1 MFYKNISQTHEHKKV
16 PIIISEL
23 KNAIN
28 DFDIT
33 QVIILGAQNREDVY
47 QLIVQSLCFDIKV
60 ICIEYRKEEIATW
73 LPHIEIWKNFFN
85 KCNLLFMNKVNE
97 ILEKNLST
105 EKYRIDKLCVDIGMS
120 RTAFYSKIK
129 DIIGMSPEDY
139 IYSFKMDKA
148 LKLLASQ
155 QFNISEI
162 AGMLGYCDV
171 QYFRKKFKDFYHVCP
186 TDYIKS
192 IIG

>member
-1 MFYKNISQTHEHKKV
+1 MRQEMENT
-16 PIIISEL
+16 
-23 KNAIN
+23 
-28 DFDIT
+28 D
-33 QVIILGAQNREDVY
+33 
-47 QLIVQSLCFDIKV
+47 
-60 ICIEYRKEEIATW
+60 
-73 LPHIEIWKNFFN
+73 
-85 KCNLLFMNKVNE
+85 LLFMNKVNE

-171 QYFRKKFKDFYHVCP
+171 LYFRKKFKDFYHVCP

>member
-1 MFYKNISQTHEHKKV
+1 
-16 PIIISEL
+16 
-23 KNAIN
+23 
-28 DFDIT
+28 
-33 QVIILGAQNREDVY
+33 
-47 QLIVQSLCFDIKV
+47 
-60 ICIEYRKEEIATW
+60 
-73 LPHIEIWKNFFN
+73 
-85 KCNLLFMNKVNE
+85 MNKVNE

-162 AGMLGYCDV
+162 VMSNILG
-171 QYFRKKFKDFYHVCP
+171 RKLR
-186 TDYIKS
+186 IS
-192 IIG
+192 IMYALRII

>member
-162 AGMLGYCDV
+162 GSMLG
-171 QYFRKKFKDFYHVCP
+171 
-186 TDYIKS
+186 
-192 IIG
+192 

>member
-1 MFYKNISQTHEHKKV
+1 MENT
-16 PIIISEL
+16 
-23 KNAIN
+23 
-28 DFDIT
+28 D
-33 QVIILGAQNREDVY
+33 
-47 QLIVQSLCFDIKV
+47 
-60 ICIEYRKEEIATW
+60 
-73 LPHIEIWKNFFN
+73 
-85 KCNLLFMNKVNE
+85 LLFMNKVNE